1 MKRLVALATILL
13 VLTLAAVALAAG
25 GLGKFETK
33 ITGKGPRTEKGM
45 LDGTWTIDLKSP
57 TSGKLN
63 LSRNGQEAGGGTYV
77 ISGSTITLTP
87 KKHGV
92 CTTKGAPRAAKATPR
107 ERSSCFAKP
116 TSSRRAG
123 RFRRTTWRSP
133 TSSQT

>member
-92 CTTKGAPRAAKATPR
+92 CTTKGKYTFKLTAKTLTFTKITDTCT
-107 ERSSCFAKP
+107 ERSDVLTAHPWTKV
-116 TSSRRAG
+116 G
-123 RFRRTTWRSP
+123 
-133 TSSQT
+133 